1 MEFDLTEFS
10 KEINK
15 SYKES
20 LEILKKTIFK
30 EYNVESLGFERIRID
45 EKRMYSEKI
54 PAYADVMSLEEWESA
69 LNDGF
74 FCSYDGYGFWVKD
87 GMECSDEVFSSP
99 KLDATHVAWYNK

>member
-1 MEFDLTEFS
+1 MEFDLTEFT

-45 EKRMYSEKI
+45 KKRMYSEEI
-54 PAYADVMSLEEWESA
+54 PAYADVMSLDE
-69 LNDGF
+69 
-74 FCSYDGYGFWVKD
+74 D
-87 GMECSDEVFSSP
+87 GMECSDEVFSTP